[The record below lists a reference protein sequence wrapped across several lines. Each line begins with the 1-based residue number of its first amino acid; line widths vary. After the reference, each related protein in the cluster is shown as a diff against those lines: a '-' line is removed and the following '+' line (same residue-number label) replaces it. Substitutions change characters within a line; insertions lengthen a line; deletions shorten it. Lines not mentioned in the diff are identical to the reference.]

1 MLVGANR
8 QAKLSDYGLSTL
20 RANAKSRSSGL
31 RWRAPECLLQR
42 PTVASD
48 VYSLGM
54 CIYEAEAGE
63 PPFALLDDHKCHNLR
78 HGMVLNR
85 PSSTSDDA
93 WELVQ
98 SMTDADPGKRV
109 SLEHVIAQLKRLAA
123 DETAIDAHAAAQAA
137 TTCSIC
143 SSEMAI
149 DSRFCSQ
156 CGTRVDNERN
166 SASLSSNPQ
175 SSRVDMR
182 VDTPVPELLDAVRR
196 GSSSDQEQ
204 ALVLLLEKY
213 LRGILLT
220 LIDSSFLTAE
230 LEVLEE
236 SVRDATSDECT
247 FLMNDLR
254 YGLEEEKLK
263 AIMYCAGIAGA
274 KATKTL
280 PNSGIFA
287 LLVDMLTEGNKR
299 LTVWT
304 VDAIGNLAD
313 NDDARV
319 VIANEGAVTPLIELL
334 HAGSNAEKGLAA
346 YALGRL
352 ACDSKTNSLAFEAG
366 GAISYL
372 VELLVAGTNVEKT
385 FAPYTLTCLAAS
397 WISID
402 KEEATLGWSSESEAD
417 AWIIVKQGAVPLLV
431 ASVQS
436 STDELKASA
445 SATLSSLATI
455 DSICPVLTEE
465 GVIAPLIKL
474 LRTGNEEQKGN
485 ATSALANVAVTSSSY
500 CEESMEEGGLDPRGY
515 SRAVE
520 KLGVG
525 PLLVNMLHDGNLEL
539 KEHAAYA
546 LERLTKT
553 GDATLT
559 AMTKDS

>member
-1 MLVGANR
+1 
-8 QAKLSDYGLSTL
+8 
-20 RANAKSRSSGL
+20 
-31 RWRAPECLLQR
+31 
-42 PTVASD
+42 
-48 VYSLGM
+48 
-54 CIYEAEAGE
+54 
-63 PPFALLDDHKCHNLR
+63 
-78 HGMVLNR
+78 MVLNR

-319 VIANEGAVTPLIELL
+319 VIANEGAVAPLIELL

-402 KEEATLGWSSESEAD
+402 KEE
-417 AWIIVKQGAVPLLV
+417 
-431 ASVQS
+431 VQYRRA
-436 STDELKASA
+436 E
-445 SATLSSLATI
+445 
-455 DSICPVLTEE
+455 EE

>member
-1 MLVGANR
+1 
-8 QAKLSDYGLSTL
+8 
-20 RANAKSRSSGL
+20 
-31 RWRAPECLLQR
+31 
-42 PTVASD
+42 
-48 VYSLGM
+48 
-54 CIYEAEAGE
+54 
-63 PPFALLDDHKCHNLR
+63 
-78 HGMVLNR
+78 MVLNR

-280 PNSGIFA
+280 PNS
-287 LLVDMLTEGNKR
+287 
-299 LTVWT
+299 

-402 KEEATLGWSSESEAD
+402 KEEAATLGWSSESEAD

>member
-1 MLVGANR
+1 
-8 QAKLSDYGLSTL
+8 
-20 RANAKSRSSGL
+20 
-31 RWRAPECLLQR
+31 
-42 PTVASD
+42 
-48 VYSLGM
+48 
-54 CIYEAEAGE
+54 
-63 PPFALLDDHKCHNLR
+63 
-78 HGMVLNR
+78 MVLNR

-280 PNSGIFA
+280 PNS
-287 LLVDMLTEGNKR
+287 
-299 LTVWT
+299 

-319 VIANEGAVTPLIELL
+319 VIANEGAVAPLIELL

-402 KEEATLGWSSESEAD
+402 KEE
-417 AWIIVKQGAVPLLV
+417 
-431 ASVQS
+431 VQYRRA
-436 STDELKASA
+436 E
-445 SATLSSLATI
+445 
-455 DSICPVLTEE
+455 EE

>member
-1 MLVGANR
+1 
-8 QAKLSDYGLSTL
+8 
-20 RANAKSRSSGL
+20 
-31 RWRAPECLLQR
+31 
-42 PTVASD
+42 
-48 VYSLGM
+48 
-54 CIYEAEAGE
+54 
-63 PPFALLDDHKCHNLR
+63 
-78 HGMVLNR
+78 MVLNR

-280 PNSGIFA
+280 PNS
-287 LLVDMLTEGNKR
+287 
-299 LTVWT
+299 

-500 CEESMEEGGLDPRGY
+500 CEESMEEGGLDPLVEVL
-515 SRAVE
+515 RANYWRMRY
-520 KLGVG
+520 LWWAA
-525 PLLVNMLHDGNLEL
+525 LLVAAEATVEL
-539 KEHAAYA
+539 SRSSE
-546 LERLTKT
+546 
-553 GDATLT
+553 
-559 AMTKDS
+559 

>member
-1 MLVGANR
+1 
-8 QAKLSDYGLSTL
+8 
-20 RANAKSRSSGL
+20 
-31 RWRAPECLLQR
+31 
-42 PTVASD
+42 
-48 VYSLGM
+48 
-54 CIYEAEAGE
+54 
-63 PPFALLDDHKCHNLR
+63 
-78 HGMVLNR
+78 MVLNR

-204 ALVLLLEKY
+204 ALGWCFYLRGGDLFLSLRAD

-402 KEEATLGWSSESEAD
+402 KEE
-417 AWIIVKQGAVPLLV
+417 
-431 ASVQS
+431 VQYRRA
-436 STDELKASA
+436 E
-445 SATLSSLATI
+445 
-455 DSICPVLTEE
+455 EE

-500 CEESMEEGGLDPRGY
+500 CEESMEEGGLDPGY

>member
-1 MLVGANR
+1 
-8 QAKLSDYGLSTL
+8 
-20 RANAKSRSSGL
+20 
-31 RWRAPECLLQR
+31 
-42 PTVASD
+42 
-48 VYSLGM
+48 
-54 CIYEAEAGE
+54 
-63 PPFALLDDHKCHNLR
+63 
-78 HGMVLNR
+78 MVLNR

-500 CEESMEEGGLDPRGY
+500 CEESMEEGGLDPGY

>member
-1 MLVGANR
+1 
-8 QAKLSDYGLSTL
+8 
-20 RANAKSRSSGL
+20 
-31 RWRAPECLLQR
+31 
-42 PTVASD
+42 
-48 VYSLGM
+48 
-54 CIYEAEAGE
+54 
-63 PPFALLDDHKCHNLR
+63 
-78 HGMVLNR
+78 MVLNR

-280 PNSGIFA
+280 PNS
-287 LLVDMLTEGNKR
+287 
-299 LTVWT
+299 

-352 ACDSKTNSLAFEAG
+352 ACDSKTNSLAFEA
-366 GAISYL
+366 
-372 VELLVAGTNVEKT
+372 
-385 FAPYTLTCLAAS
+385 
-397 WISID
+397 
-402 KEEATLGWSSESEAD
+402 
-417 AWIIVKQGAVPLLV
+417 
-431 ASVQS
+431 VQYRRA
-436 STDELKASA
+436 E
-445 SATLSSLATI
+445 
-455 DSICPVLTEE
+455 EE

-500 CEESMEEGGLDPRGY
+500 CEESMEEGGLDPLVEVL
-515 SRAVE
+515 RANYWRMRY
-520 KLGVG
+520 LWWAA
-525 PLLVNMLHDGNLEL
+525 LLVAAEATVEL
-539 KEHAAYA
+539 SRSSE
-546 LERLTKT
+546 
-553 GDATLT
+553 
-559 AMTKDS
+559 

>member
-1 MLVGANR
+1 
-8 QAKLSDYGLSTL
+8 
-20 RANAKSRSSGL
+20 
-31 RWRAPECLLQR
+31 
-42 PTVASD
+42 
-48 VYSLGM
+48 
-54 CIYEAEAGE
+54 
-63 PPFALLDDHKCHNLR
+63 
-78 HGMVLNR
+78 MVLNR

-402 KEEATLGWSSESEAD
+402 KEE
-417 AWIIVKQGAVPLLV
+417 
-431 ASVQS
+431 VQYRRA
-436 STDELKASA
+436 E
-445 SATLSSLATI
+445 
-455 DSICPVLTEE
+455 EE

>member
-1 MLVGANR
+1 
-8 QAKLSDYGLSTL
+8 
-20 RANAKSRSSGL
+20 
-31 RWRAPECLLQR
+31 
-42 PTVASD
+42 
-48 VYSLGM
+48 
-54 CIYEAEAGE
+54 
-63 PPFALLDDHKCHNLR
+63 
-78 HGMVLNR
+78 MVLNR

-280 PNSGIFA
+280 PNS
-287 LLVDMLTEGNKR
+287 
-299 LTVWT
+299 

-402 KEEATLGWSSESEAD
+402 KEEGIPGLVG
-417 AWIIVKQGAVPLLV
+417 LLR
-431 ASVQS
+431 
-436 STDELKASA
+436 
-445 SATLSSLATI
+445 
-455 DSICPVLTEE
+455 DSIQYRRAEEE

-500 CEESMEEGGLDPRGY
+500 CEESMEEGGLDPLVEVL
-515 SRAVE
+515 RANYWRMRY
-520 KLGVG
+520 LWWAA
-525 PLLVNMLHDGNLEL
+525 LLVAAEATVEL
-539 KEHAAYA
+539 SRSSE
-546 LERLTKT
+546 
-553 GDATLT
+553 
-559 AMTKDS
+559 

>member
-1 MLVGANR
+1 
-8 QAKLSDYGLSTL
+8 
-20 RANAKSRSSGL
+20 
-31 RWRAPECLLQR
+31 
-42 PTVASD
+42 
-48 VYSLGM
+48 
-54 CIYEAEAGE
+54 
-63 PPFALLDDHKCHNLR
+63 
-78 HGMVLNR
+78 MVLNR

-280 PNSGIFA
+280 PNS
-287 LLVDMLTEGNKR
+287 
-299 LTVWT
+299 

-402 KEEATLGWSSESEAD
+402 KEE
-417 AWIIVKQGAVPLLV
+417 
-431 ASVQS
+431 VQYRRA
-436 STDELKASA
+436 E
-445 SATLSSLATI
+445 
-455 DSICPVLTEE
+455 EE

>member
-1 MLVGANR
+1 
-8 QAKLSDYGLSTL
+8 
-20 RANAKSRSSGL
+20 
-31 RWRAPECLLQR
+31 
-42 PTVASD
+42 
-48 VYSLGM
+48 
-54 CIYEAEAGE
+54 
-63 PPFALLDDHKCHNLR
+63 
-78 HGMVLNR
+78 MVLNR

-280 PNSGIFA
+280 PNS
-287 LLVDMLTEGNKR
+287 
-299 LTVWT
+299 

-500 CEESMEEGGLDPRGY
+500 CEESMEEGGLDPGY

>member
-1 MLVGANR
+1 
-8 QAKLSDYGLSTL
+8 
-20 RANAKSRSSGL
+20 
-31 RWRAPECLLQR
+31 
-42 PTVASD
+42 
-48 VYSLGM
+48 
-54 CIYEAEAGE
+54 
-63 PPFALLDDHKCHNLR
+63 
-78 HGMVLNR
+78 MVLNR

-204 ALVLLLEKY
+204 ALGWCFYLRGGDLFLSLRAD

-319 VIANEGAVTPLIELL
+319 VIANEGAVAPLIELL

-402 KEEATLGWSSESEAD
+402 KEEGIPGLSEAD

-500 CEESMEEGGLDPRGY
+500 CEESMEEGGLDPLVEVL
-515 SRAVE
+515 RANYWRMRY
-520 KLGVG
+520 LWWAA
-525 PLLVNMLHDGNLEL
+525 LLVAAEATVEL
-539 KEHAAYA
+539 SRSSE
-546 LERLTKT
+546 
-553 GDATLT
+553 
-559 AMTKDS
+559 

>member
-1 MLVGANR
+1 
-8 QAKLSDYGLSTL
+8 
-20 RANAKSRSSGL
+20 
-31 RWRAPECLLQR
+31 
-42 PTVASD
+42 
-48 VYSLGM
+48 
-54 CIYEAEAGE
+54 
-63 PPFALLDDHKCHNLR
+63 
-78 HGMVLNR
+78 MVLNR

-280 PNSGIFA
+280 PNS
-287 LLVDMLTEGNKR
+287 
-299 LTVWT
+299 

-402 KEEATLGWSSESEAD
+402 KEEGIPGLVG
-417 AWIIVKQGAVPLLV
+417 LLRDSRRCSTACRV
-431 ASVQS
+431 CTVQYRRA
-436 STDELKASA
+436 E
-445 SATLSSLATI
+445 
-455 DSICPVLTEE
+455 EE